1 VEAPLDRPIP
11 PTCRVRDGRDAYL
24 RENGF
29 TLAGYDEPRSKITIL
44 GVSFWLPN
52 PPSRRRAIMRH
63 DLHHV
68 VTGYGTDMVG
78 EAEISAWELR
88 RGLSGLGAYV
98 SALVV
103 GLAALGLVI
112 APVRT
117 VRAWRASAKRVP
129 SLFAGHDDYDALLEL
144 DVAELRSRLGAPRD
158 GVATRPR
165 RLHAAAPK
173 ASVDA

>member
-1 VEAPLDRPIP
+1 MDAPLDRPIP
-11 PTCRVRDGRDAYL
+11 PTWRVRDGRDAYL

-68 VTGYGTDMVG
+68 ATGYGTDMIG

-88 RGLSGLGAYV
+88 RGLAGLGLYV
-98 SALVV
+98 RALVV

-112 APVRT
+112 APFRT
-117 VRAWRASAKRVP
+117 LRAWRASTKGTP

-144 DVAELRSRLGAPRD
+144 DVGELRSRLGAPRE

-165 RLHAAAPK
+165 RRHAAAPIRP
-173 ASVDA
+173 V